1 VPFTPGPRRIRKVNF
16 EVSEE
21 DRSALGRA
29 FNEELAKRAD
39 FYTYVD
45 VTTGTLD
52 PATGLVK
59 DEYKDPHDP
68 DHLLSEPWARVVA
81 QELGPLLTPP

>member
-1 VPFTPGPRRIRKVNF
+1 VNF

-29 FNEELAKRAD
+29 FNEELEKRAD

-52 PATGLVK
+52 PGTGLVK